1 MIPEG
6 FHIYHYKE
14 VSSTN
19 KEALDLIDRGISNET
34 VIIADKQTEGR
45 GRTGKNW
52 ISPEGNFYASLV
64 INLFNDYLNESQ
76 LSVSFQRVTLESRNQ
91 EEWSS
96 TQLYKRCGIPT
107 KDDVIPVPR
116 HWDPEN
122 LITNG
127 HIRQLCNKNWIP
139 VSRTGMT
146 PHTTCKLQC
155 SHSYVSSTGENTG
168 MTERGLMNQVSKLTE
183 LTFVTALAVGNTLL
197 SLNFLN
203 NQTHCSVIPVR
214 DTGIHTFSSGS
225 QCQSTGMT
233 RDPFINDLNL
243 QYKWPNDVLVDSKKI
258 SGILLEKKSN
268 LSWLVIG
275 IGININ
281 HAPLPGTT
289 CISNYGES
297 VSNIDLLKE
306 LIINFNKLRKQWLF
320 DGFYAIRKMWL
331 TRAFKLNEQ
340 ISVKLADKLYEGI
353 FADIDKSGKLVLQQ
367 KDGSLIYFDAGELF
381 IDNAL

>member
-1 MIPEG
+1 MIPETFEG
-6 FHIYHYKE
+6 FHIHHYKE
-14 VSSTN
+14 VPSTN
-19 KEALDLIDRGISNET
+19 KEALGLIEKGISNET

-45 GRTGKNW
+45 GHTGKSW
-52 ISPEGNFYASLV
+52 ISPEGNLYASL
-64 INLFNDYLNESQ
+64 II
-76 LSVSFQRVTLESRNQ
+76 NQ
-91 EEWSS
+91 E
-96 TQLYKRCGIPT
+96 T
-107 KDDVIPVPR
+107 D
-116 HWDPEN
+116 
-122 LITNG
+122 
-127 HIRQLCNKNWIP
+127 
-139 VSRTGMT
+139 
-146 PHTTCKLQC
+146 
-155 SHSYVSSTGENTG
+155 
-168 MTERGLMNQVSKLTE
+168 VSKLTE

-203 NQTHCSVIPVR
+203 NQTHCGVIPVR

-233 RDPFINDLNL
+233 RDQFINDLNL
-243 QYKWPNDVLVDSKKI
+243 QHKWPNDILIDGKKI

-268 LSWLVIG
+268 SNWLIIG
-275 IGININ
+275 IGINVN

-297 VSNIDLLKE
+297 VSNMDLSKE

-320 DGFYAIRKMWL
+320 DEFYAIREMWL
-331 TRAFKLNEQ
+331 KKAFKMNEQ

-381 IDNAL
+381 IGSAL

>member
-1 MIPEG
+1 MTPEG
-6 FHIYHYKE
+6 FRIHHYKE

-19 KEALDLIDRGISNET
+19 KEALDLIGRGISNET
-34 VIIADKQTEGR
+34 IIIADKQTEGR

-76 LSVSFQRVTLESRNQ
+76 LSVSFQRVTLESRKK
-91 EEWSS
+91 EE
-96 TQLYKRCGIPT
+96 
-107 KDDVIPVPR
+107 
-116 HWDPEN
+116 
-122 LITNG
+122 
-127 HIRQLCNKNWIP
+127 WIP
-139 VSRTGMT
+139 VSSTGMT
-146 PHTTCKLQC
+146 
-155 SHSYVSSTGENTG
+155 SEGIG
-168 MTERGLMNQVSKLTE
+168 MTEKGLVNKIADVSKLTE

-197 SLNFLN
+197 SLIADSN
-203 NQTHCSVIPVR
+203 V
-214 DTGIHTFSSGS
+214 
-225 QCQSTGMT
+225 
-233 RDPFINDLNL
+233 

-258 SGILLEKKSN
+258 SGILLEKRSN
-268 LSWLVIG
+268 SNWLIIG
-275 IGININ
+275 IGINVN

-297 VSNIDLLKE
+297 VSNTDLLKE

-331 TRAFKLNEQ
+331 KKAFKMNEQ

-367 KDGSLIYFDAGELF
+367 KDESLIYFDAGELF

>member
-1 MIPEG
+1 MTPEG
-6 FHIYHYKE
+6 FHIHHYKK

-19 KEALDLIDRGISNET
+19 KEALDLIDKGISNET
-34 VIIADKQTEGR
+34 IIVADKQTEGR

-76 LSVSFQRVTLESRNQ
+76 LSVSFQRHALESRNQ

-107 KDDVIPVPR
+107 KDDVIRVAW

-168 MTERGLMNQVSKLTE
+168 MIERGLMNQVSKLTE
-183 LTFVTALAVGNTLL
+183 LTFVTALAVGNAIL
-197 SLNFLN
+197 S
-203 NQTHCSVIPVR
+203 
-214 DTGIHTFSSGS
+214 
-225 QCQSTGMT
+225 
-233 RDPFINDLNL
+233 FINGLNL
-243 QYKWPNDVLVDSKKI
+243 QYKWPNDILIDGKKI
-258 SGILLEKKSN
+258 SGILLEKRSN
-268 LSWLVIG
+268 SNWLIIG
-275 IGININ
+275 IGINVS

-297 VSNIDLLKE
+297 VSNIDLLKK
-306 LIINFNKLRKQWLF
+306 LIINFNKLRKQWLL
-320 DGFYAIRKMWL
+320 DGFYAIREMWL
-331 TRAFKLNEQ
+331 KKAFKMNEQ

>member
-1 MIPEG
+1 MIPETFEG
-6 FHIYHYKE
+6 FHIHHYKE
-14 VSSTN
+14 VPSTN
-19 KEALDLIDRGISNET
+19 KEALGLIEKGISNET

-45 GRTGKNW
+45 GRTGKSW
-52 ISPEGNFYASLV
+52 ISPEGNLYASL
-64 INLFNDYLNESQ
+64 II
-76 LSVSFQRVTLESRNQ
+76 NQ
-91 EEWSS
+91 E
-96 TQLYKRCGIPT
+96 T
-107 KDDVIPVPR
+107 D
-116 HWDPEN
+116 
-122 LITNG
+122 
-127 HIRQLCNKNWIP
+127 
-139 VSRTGMT
+139 
-146 PHTTCKLQC
+146 
-155 SHSYVSSTGENTG
+155 
-168 MTERGLMNQVSKLTE
+168 VSKLTE

-203 NQTHCSVIPVR
+203 NQTHCGVIPVR

-233 RDPFINDLNL
+233 RDQFINDLNL
-243 QYKWPNDVLVDSKKI
+243 QHKWPNDVLIDGKKI

-268 LSWLVIG
+268 SNWLIIG
-275 IGININ
+275 IGINVN

-297 VSNIDLLKE
+297 VSNMDLLKE

-320 DGFYAIRKMWL
+320 DGFYAIREMWL
-331 TRAFKLNEQ
+331 KKAFKMNEQ

-381 IDNAL
+381 IGSAL

>member
-1 MIPEG
+1 
-6 FHIYHYKE
+6 
-14 VSSTN
+14 
-19 KEALDLIDRGISNET
+19 
-34 VIIADKQTEGR
+34 
-45 GRTGKNW
+45 
-52 ISPEGNFYASLV
+52 
-64 INLFNDYLNESQ
+64 
-76 LSVSFQRVTLESRNQ
+76 
-91 EEWSS
+91 
-96 TQLYKRCGIPT
+96 
-107 KDDVIPVPR
+107 
-116 HWDPEN
+116 
-122 LITNG
+122 
-127 HIRQLCNKNWIP
+127 
-139 VSRTGMT
+139 
-146 PHTTCKLQC
+146 
-155 SHSYVSSTGENTG
+155 
-168 MTERGLMNQVSKLTE
+168 
-183 LTFVTALAVGNTLL
+183 LL

-203 NQTHCSVIPVR
+203 NQTHCGVIPVR

-258 SGILLEKKSN
+258 SGILLKKKSN

>member
-1 MIPEG
+1 MIPEIFEG
-6 FHIYHYKE
+6 FRINHYKE

-19 KEALDLIDRGISNET
+19 KEALGLIEKGISNET
-34 VIIADKQTEGR
+34 IIIADKQTEGR
-45 GRTGKNW
+45 GRTGKSW
-52 ISPEGNFYASLV
+52 ISPEGNLYASLIV
-64 INLFNDYLNESQ
+64 NLFNDYLSENQ
-76 LSVSFQRVTLESRNQ
+76 FSVSFQSVTLESRKK

-146 PHTTCKLQC
+146 SDGAGIT
-155 SHSYVSSTGENTG
+155 V
-168 MTERGLMNQVSKLTE
+168 GLTSQVKDISKLTE

-203 NQTHCSVIPVR
+203 NQTHCGVIPVR

-243 QYKWPNDVLVDSKKI
+243 QYKWPNDVLIDGKKI
-258 SGILLEKKSN
+258 SGILLERKSN
-268 LSWLVIG
+268 SNWLIIG

-320 DGFYAIRKMWL
+320 DGFYAIREMWL
-331 TRAFKLNEQ
+331 KKAFKMNEQ
-340 ISVKLADKLYEGI
+340 ISVKLSDKLYEGI

-381 IDNAL
+381 IGSAL

>member
-6 FHIYHYKE
+6 FHIHHYKE

-19 KEALDLIDRGISNET
+19 KEALGLIEKGISNET
-34 VIIADKQTEGR
+34 IIIADKQTEGR

-52 ISPEGNFYASLV
+52 ISPEGNLYASLI
-64 INLFNDYLNESQ
+64 INLFNDYLSENQ
-76 LSVSFQRVTLESRNQ
+76 FSVSFQRVTLESRNQ
-91 EEWSS
+91 EA
-96 TQLYKRCGIPT
+96 
-107 KDDVIPVPR
+107 
-116 HWDPEN
+116 
-122 LITNG
+122 
-127 HIRQLCNKNWIP
+127 WIP
-139 VSRTGMT
+139 VSSTGMT
-146 PHTTCKLQC
+146 SDGAGIT
-155 SHSYVSSTGENTG
+155 V
-168 MTERGLMNQVSKLTE
+168 GLTSQIKDISKLTE

-203 NQTHCSVIPVR
+203 NQTHCGVIPVC

-243 QYKWPNDVLVDSKKI
+243 QYKWPNDVLIDGKKT
-258 SGILLEKKSN
+258 SGILLERKSN
-268 LSWLVIG
+268 SNWLIIG

-320 DGFYAIRKMWL
+320 DGFYAIREMWL
-331 TRAFKLNEQ
+331 KKAFKMNEQ

-381 IDNAL
+381 IGSAL

>member
-6 FHIYHYKE
+6 FHIHHYKE

-45 GRTGKNW
+45 GRTGKSW

-76 LSVSFQRVTLESRNQ
+76 LSVSFQRVTLESRKK
-91 EEWSS
+91 EE
-96 TQLYKRCGIPT
+96 
-107 KDDVIPVPR
+107 
-116 HWDPEN
+116 
-122 LITNG
+122 
-127 HIRQLCNKNWIP
+127 WIP
-139 VSRTGMT
+139 V
-146 PHTTCKLQC
+146 LD
-155 SHSYVSSTGENTG
+155 TG
-168 MTERGLMNQVSKLTE
+168 MTEKGLVNKIADVSKLTE
-183 LTFVTALAVGNTLL
+183 LTFVTALAVGNTIL
-197 SLNFLN
+197 S
-203 NQTHCSVIPVR
+203 
-214 DTGIHTFSSGS
+214 
-225 QCQSTGMT
+225 
-233 RDPFINDLNL
+233 FINGLNL
-243 QYKWPNDVLVDSKKI
+243 QYKWPNDVLIDGKKI

-275 IGININ
+275 IGINVN

-297 VSNIDLLKE
+297 VSHMDLLKE
-306 LIINFNKLRKQWLF
+306 LITNFNKLRKQWLF
-320 DGFYAIRKMWL
+320 DGFYAIREIWL
-331 TRAFKLNEQ
+331 KKAFKMNEQ

-381 IDNAL
+381 IGSAL

>member
-1 MIPEG
+1 MIPETFEG
-6 FHIYHYKE
+6 FHIHHYKE

-19 KEALDLIDRGISNET
+19 EEALGLIEKGISNET

-45 GRTGKNW
+45 GRTGKSW
-52 ISPEGNFYASLV
+52 ISPEGNLYASL
-64 INLFNDYLNESQ
+64 II
-76 LSVSFQRVTLESRNQ
+76 NQ
-91 EEWSS
+91 E
-96 TQLYKRCGIPT
+96 
-107 KDDVIPVPR
+107 KD
-116 HWDPEN
+116 
-122 LITNG
+122 
-127 HIRQLCNKNWIP
+127 
-139 VSRTGMT
+139 
-146 PHTTCKLQC
+146 
-155 SHSYVSSTGENTG
+155 
-168 MTERGLMNQVSKLTE
+168 VSKLTE

-203 NQTHCSVIPVR
+203 NQTHCGVIPVR

-233 RDPFINDLNL
+233 RDQFINDLNL
-243 QYKWPNDVLVDSKKI
+243 QHKWPNDILIDGKKI

-268 LSWLVIG
+268 SNWLIIG
-275 IGININ
+275 IGINVN

-297 VSNIDLLKE
+297 VSNMDLLKE

-320 DGFYAIRKMWL
+320 DGFYAIREMWL
-331 TRAFKLNEQ
+331 KKAFKMNEQ

-353 FADIDKSGKLVLQQ
+353 FADIDKSGKLLLQQ

-381 IDNAL
+381 IGSAL